1 MHQGGK
7 SKGKG
12 KGKDGG
18 KGKGKDGGKGKD
30 KNGGKGKGKD
40 GGKGLGSYQG
50 FVTGAACGV
59 TQQNFASKKTPTW
72 KNSGGCGLKVRQ
84 LLSKSHGP
92 LIAVN
97 TLKKA
102 SQLLREN
109 SALHTWRELGGFE
122 LVCLLKQNR
131 FAAIAETDG
140 EDDDEQ
146 CVRQYQV
153 ACTEHESHMKTRDRE
168 ILSVDRVKHLDL
180 TIDFG
185 AAEHVIGTKILPH
198 VPVQT
203 SEGGKRA
210 YTTRRP
216 MGQTW

>member
-1 MHQGGK
+1 MERVRAKARARTAAAKAKAKAKARTAGK
-7 SKGKG
+7 AKARTAARGLVPIKGI
-12 KGKDGG
+12 
-18 KGKGKDGGKGKD
+18 
-30 KNGGKGKGKD
+30 
-40 GGKGLGSYQG
+40 
-50 FVTGAACGV
+50 VTGAACGV

>member
-1 MHQGGK
+1 M
-7 SKGKG
+7 
-12 KGKDGG
+12 
-18 KGKGKDGGKGKD
+18 
-30 KNGGKGKGKD
+30 
-40 GGKGLGSYQG
+40 
-50 FVTGAACGV
+50 
-59 TQQNFASKKTPTW
+59 
-72 KNSGGCGLKVRQ
+72 
-84 LLSKSHGP
+84 
-92 LIAVN
+92 
-97 TLKKA
+97 
-102 SQLLREN
+102 
-109 SALHTWRELGGFE
+109 
-122 LVCLLKQNR
+122 CLLKQNR

-153 ACTEHESHMKTRDRE
+153 ACTQHESHMKTRDLE

-180 TIDFG
+180 TINFG